1 MRLYRFL
8 FFQEVDIFIFIS
20 TRWSTSR
27 NHLKRHSFNDKVEL
41 NAAMSDSLDRSTKI
55 NLLKEA
61 VLKKLCEVLD
71 KSSNSKGWRK
81 LGEIVGNDKR
91 FKVSSDDM
99 EMCSLKVLQLE
110 GSPSHMLLMLMGER
124 GCTVAQLNDYLQTL
138 GNSEALDCLK
148 SPALQILIQPQSVAL
163 LSGHNLRL
171 SCHAVANGPVE
182 YQWFKSKEEV
192 PNSSCPDLVISPVHP
207 QNAGFYIC
215 RANCGEAFEF
225 SQWAQVDVLNFT
237 SAHKQSLHSLE
248 GRAKVVIQPQPQQL
262 HIGETLRLECGAV
275 GQPIPQYQW
284 YRNRVRVSNATKRK
298 LVISQVLQAHQG
310 SYSCEIRIGTDR
322 LWTIEVDVVID
333 DMYAIEEG
341 SSGLLLNSVPE
352 QLCASD
358 KVALLIGNLSYQN
371 HPQLKAPMVDV
382 YDLTNLL
389 RQLNFKV
396 VSLLDL
402 TESEMRNA
410 VDEFLL
416 LLHKG
421 VYGLLYYAGHGYENY
436 GNSFMVP
443 VDAPNPYHSAN
454 CLCVQSI
461 LKLMQEKETGLNVFL
476 LDMCR
481 KRNIH
486 DNSTANIVLRVTANI
501 VFGYATCQDAEAFE
515 LSSTGFTNGVFVKFL
530 KKRLLD
536 DEKITV
542 VLDRV
547 AEDMG
552 QFVATK
558 GKQALEIR
566 SSLSERRALTDPIL
580 PNESADLVHDHS
592 RQWAKAHELPESM
605 CLDFDC
611 GARIKLGFA
620 AEFSNVLVIYTHI
633 VKKPEDMSFCQA
645 HVTDFSQDLDVD
657 PKEMNRETPEETGI
671 YLLSSSLPQHCLYT
685 RISSLQKLKEEL
697 DFTVCLQGTFITME
711 DDPIHWTK
719 SIKIGKPLIARL
731 DLHRTV
737 RRNSCLQ
744 TCLMPHSPSVSP
756 CHSPGPEHHGHFHC
770 SSHQVLDHNRLSPLL
785 QYDSY
790 EHLQGA
796 CALGGGGESYY
807 ENMSLSCHEAGQ
819 ALADSSSR
827 LSGSPGRASIPI
839 EATEDINELQTVFIN
854 SLQLQHQ

>member
-1 MRLYRFL
+1 
-8 FFQEVDIFIFIS
+8 
-20 TRWSTSR
+20 
-27 NHLKRHSFNDKVEL
+27 
-41 NAAMSDSLDRSTKI
+41 MSDSLERNTKI
-55 NLLKEA
+55 SQLKA
-61 VLKKLCEVLD
+61 SLVKKLCEVLD
-71 KSSNSKGWRK
+71 KSSSKGWRK
-81 LGEIVGNDKR
+81 LGEIVGSDRR

-99 EMCSLKVLQLE
+99 EMCSLKVLELE
-110 GSPSHMLLMLMGER
+110 GSPSLMLLRLMGER
-124 GCTVAQLNDYLQTL
+124 GCTAGHLMDYLQTL
-138 GNSEALDCLK
+138 GNQDALQCLK
-148 SPALQILIQPQSVAL
+148 PPALQIVIQPQSVAL
-163 LSGHNLRL
+163 ICGHNLRL
-171 SCHAVANGPVE
+171 SCHAVGKSPLQ

-192 PNSSCPDLVISPVHP
+192 PNSSSPDLVISPVHLKD
-207 QNAGFYIC
+207 AGFYIC
-215 RANCGEAFEF
+215 RVNTGDDFEF
-225 SQWAQVDVLNFT
+225 SQWVQVDVLNVAV
-237 SAHKQSLHSLE
+237 SYGGQSYQSLD
-248 GRAKVVIQPQPQQL
+248 GRMKVVIQPQSQRL
-262 HIGETLRLECGAV
+262 HVGENLQLECGAV
-275 GQPIPQYQW
+275 GRPIPRYQW
-284 YRNRVRVSNATKRK
+284 HRNGVPIANASNRK
-298 LVISQVLQAHQG
+298 LTIPHAMQDQHG
-310 SYSCEIRIGTDR
+310 RYRCEISSRSSNNSER
-322 LWTIEVDVVID
+322 MWTNEVDVIIAPRISVQLSGAMECSED
-333 DMYAIEEG
+333 DIYAIG
-341 SSGLLLNSVPE
+341 RDSSDFFLNSIPE
-352 QLCASD
+352 QLYATD

-443 VDAPNPYHSAN
+443 VDAPNPYRSAN

-486 DNSTANIVLRVTANI
+486 DDSTPNIVLRVTANI

-515 LSSTGFTNGVFVKFL
+515 LSSSGFTNGVFVKFL

-552 QFVATK
+552 QFDATK

-580 PNESADLVHDHS
+580 PGDSADLLHAHS

-605 CLDFDC
+605 CLNFDC
-611 GARIKLGFA
+611 GAQIKLGFA

-633 VKKPEDMSFCQA
+633 VKKPEDMSSCQA
-645 HVTDFSQDLDVD
+645 HVTDFTQDLDVD

-671 YLLSSSLPQHCLYT
+671 YLLSSCLPQHCLYT
-685 RISSLQKLKEEL
+685 RLSSLQKLREEL
-697 DFTVCLQGTFITME
+697 VFTVCLQGTFASM
-711 DDPIHWTK
+711 DDDHPVHWTK
-719 SIKIGKPLIARL
+719 SVNIGKPLIARL
-731 DLHRTV
+731 DLHRAM

-744 TCLMPHSPSVSP
+744 TCMMPHSPSHSP
-756 CHSPGPEHHGHFHC
+756 CHSPGPEHRLHPHHG
-770 SSHQVLDHNRLSPLL
+770 SLQAQDSNRLSPQQRYL
-785 QYDSY
+785 DIC
-790 EHLQGA
+790 EHLQGTV
-796 CALGGGGESYY
+796 GGCRDSYCDH
-807 ENMSLSCHEAGQ
+807 LSQ
-819 ALADSSSR
+819 RRYDPPYDSPEGLSS
-827 LSGSPGRASIPI
+827 SPGRLSIPI
-839 EATEDINELQTVFIN
+839 EATDDIDELQTVFIN
-854 SLQLQHQ
+854 SLQPQL

>member
-1 MRLYRFL
+1 MSL
-8 FFQEVDIFIFIS
+8 
-20 TRWSTSR
+20 
-27 NHLKRHSFNDKVEL
+27 
-41 NAAMSDSLDRSTKI
+41 AAMSDTLDRSTKI
-55 NLLKEA
+55 NLLKEP
-61 VLKKLCEVLD
+61 VVKKLCEVLD
-71 KSSNSKGWRK
+71 KSSSRGWRK
-81 LGEIVGNDKR
+81 LGEIVNNER
-91 FKVSSDDM
+91 RSDDM
-99 EMCSLKVLQLE
+99 EMCSLKVLELE
-110 GSPSHMLLMLMGER
+110 GSPSRMLLRLMGER
-124 GCTVAQLNDYLQTL
+124 GCTMGHLMDYLQTL
-138 GNSEALDCLK
+138 GNSEAVHCLK
-148 SPALQILIQPQSVAL
+148 PSGTEEPQWL
-163 LSGHNLRL
+163 LYLATICAF
-171 SCHAVANGPVE
+171 SCHAVGKSPVQ

-192 PNSSCPDLVISPVHP
+192 PNSFSPDLVISPVHLRDT
-207 QNAGFYIC
+207 GFYIC
-215 RANCGEAFEF
+215 RVNCGDTFEF
-225 SQWAQVDVLNFT
+225 SQWAQVDVLNVPM
-237 SAHKQSLHSLE
+237 SYGQSYHSLE
-248 GRAKVVIQPQPQQL
+248 GRLKLVIQPQSQRL
-262 HIGETLRLECGAV
+262 NVGETLQLECGAV
-275 GQPIPQYQW
+275 GRPIPRYQW
-284 YRNRVRVSNATKRK
+284 HRNGVPILNATKRRLMVRRGFLNCHFYK
-298 LVISQVLQAHQG
+298 NSFLTVKRHELANRRSDC
-310 SYSCEIRIGTDR
+310 YSVNKAR
-322 LWTIEVDVVID
+322 LKYLMFFHLSFFTLP
-333 DMYAIEEG
+333 AT
-341 SSGLLLNSVPE
+341 
-352 QLCASD
+352 D

-443 VDAPNPYHSAN
+443 VDAPNPYRSAN

-486 DNSTANIVLRVTANI
+486 DDSTPNIVLRVTANI

-515 LSSTGFTNGVFVKFL
+515 LSSSGFTNGVFVKFL

-552 QFVATK
+552 QFDATK

-566 SSLSERRALTDPIL
+566 SSLSEKRALTDPIL
-580 PNESADLVHDHS
+580 PSECADLDHAHS

-605 CLDFDC
+605 SLNFDC
-611 GARIKLGFA
+611 GAQIKLGFA

-633 VKKPEDMSFCQA
+633 IKKPEDMSFCQA

-685 RISSLQKLKEEL
+685 RLSSLQKLREEL
-697 DFTVCLQGTFITME
+697 VFTVCLQGTFPAMD
-711 DDPIHWTK
+711 DDPVHWTK
-719 SIKIGKPLIARL
+719 SINIGKPLIARL
-731 DLHRTV
+731 DLHRAM

-744 TCLMPHSPSVSP
+744 TCLMPHSPSHSP
-756 CHSPGPEHHGHFHC
+756 CHSPGPEHRLQLHHAL
-770 SSHQVLDHNRLSPLL
+770 HQAQDYSRLSPQHHYL
-785 QYDSY
+785 DVY
-790 EHLQGA
+790 ERLQGA
-796 CALGGGGESYY
+796 VGGCGDSCY
-807 ENMSLSCHEAGQ
+807 ENLSQCRNEPMYDSAGG
-819 ALADSSSR
+819 LSS
-827 LSGSPGRASIPI
+827 SPGRLSIPI
-839 EATEDINELQTVFIN
+839 EASDDINELHTVFIN
-854 SLQLQHQ
+854 SLQLQQQ

>member
-1 MRLYRFL
+1 MG
-8 FFQEVDIFIFIS
+8 
-20 TRWSTSR
+20 
-27 NHLKRHSFNDKVEL
+27 
-41 NAAMSDSLDRSTKI
+41 DSLDRSTKI
-55 NLLKEA
+55 NLLKET
-61 VLKKLCEVLD
+61 VVKKLCEVLD
-71 KSSNSKGWRK
+71 KSSNKGWRK
-81 LGEIVGNDKR
+81 LGEIVGSDRR

-99 EMCSLKVLQLE
+99 EMCSLRVLEVE
-110 GSPSHMLLMLMGER
+110 GSPSFMLLRLMGER
-124 GCTVAQLNDYLQTL
+124 GCSTGHLIDYLQTL
-138 GNSEALDCLK
+138 GNSEALQCLK
-148 SPALQILIQPQSVAL
+148 PPALQILIQPQSVAL
-163 LSGHNLRL
+163 ICGHNLRL
-171 SCHAVANGPVE
+171 SCHAVGKSPVQ
-182 YQWFKSKEEV
+182 YQWFKSREEV
-192 PNSSCPDLVISPVHP
+192 PNSSSPDLVISPVHMKDT
-207 QNAGFYIC
+207 GFYIC
-215 RANCGEAFEF
+215 RVNSGDACEF
-225 SQWAQVDVLNFT
+225 SQWAQVDVLNVGM
-237 SAHKQSLHSLE
+237 SHGQSYHSLD
-248 GRAKVVIQPQPQQL
+248 GRLKLVIQPQSQRL
-262 HIGETLRLECGAV
+262 HVGEILQLECGAM
-275 GQPIPQYQW
+275 GRPIPRYQW
-284 YRNRVRVSNATKRK
+284 HRNGVPIPNFTKRK
-298 LVISQVLQAHQG
+298 LTIPHVMQDRHG
-310 SYSCEIRIGTDR
+310 RYRCEISSSTERM
-322 LWTIEVDVVID
+322 WTNEVDVLID
-333 DMYAIEEG
+333 DIYAIGGVLG
-341 SSGLLLNSVPE
+341 SNEFALNSIPE
-352 QLCASD
+352 QLYATD

-443 VDAPNPYHSAN
+443 VDAPNPYRSAN

-486 DNSTANIVLRVTANI
+486 DDSAPNIVLRVTANI

-552 QFVATK
+552 QFDATK

-580 PNESADLVHDHS
+580 PGDSADLAHAHS

-605 CLDFDC
+605 CLNFDC
-611 GARIKLGFA
+611 GAQIKLGFA
-620 AEFSNVLVIYTHI
+620 AEFSNVLLIYTHI
-633 VKKPEDMSFCQA
+633 IKKPEDMSFCQA

-671 YLLSSSLPQHCLYT
+671 YLLTSSLPQHCLFT
-685 RISSLQKLKEEL
+685 RLSSLQKLKEEL
-697 DFTVCLQGTFITME
+697 VFTVCLQGAFAAM
-711 DDPIHWTK
+711 DDGHPIHWTK
-719 SIKIGKPLIARL
+719 SINIGKPLISRL
-731 DLHRTV
+731 DLHRV
-737 RRNSCLQ
+737 MRRNSCMQ
-744 TCLMPHSPSVSP
+744 TCPMPHSPSQSP
-756 CHSPGPEHHGHFHC
+756 CHSPGPEHHLHLYHG
-770 SSHQVLDHNRLSPLL
+770 SHQAQDFSRLSPQHLCL
-785 QYDSY
+785 DIC
-790 EHLQGA
+790 EHPQGA
-796 CALGGGGESYY
+796 VGGCVVSHYD
-807 ENMSLSCHEAGQ
+807 LSQYGCEPAYVSCG
-819 ALADSSSR
+819 
-827 LSGSPGRASIPI
+827 LSGSPGRLSIPI
-839 EATEDINELQTVFIN
+839 EASDDINELQTVFIN
-854 SLQLQHQ
+854 SLHLQPQ

>member
-1 MRLYRFL
+1 
-8 FFQEVDIFIFIS
+8 
-20 TRWSTSR
+20 
-27 NHLKRHSFNDKVEL
+27 
-41 NAAMSDSLDRSTKI
+41 MSQRSTKI
-55 NLLKEA
+55 SLLREP
-61 VLKKLCEVLD
+61 VWKKLCDVLD
-71 KSSNSKGWRK
+71 KSDNNKGWRK

-91 FKVSSDDM
+91 LKVSSDEM
-99 EMCSLKVLQLE
+99 EMCSLKVLQVE
-110 GSPSHMLLMLMGER
+110 GSPSHMLLRLLGER
-124 GCTVAQLNDYLQTL
+124 GCTVAHLSEYLQTL
-138 GNSEALDCLK
+138 GNTQALDCLK
-148 SPALQILIQPQSVAL
+148 PPALQILIQPQSVAL
-163 LSGHNLRL
+163 VSGHNLRL
-171 SCHAVANGPVE
+171 SCQAVANGPVE
-182 YQWFKSKEEV
+182 YQWFKSRDEV
-192 PNSSCPDLVISPVHP
+192 PNSSSPDLIISPVQP
-207 QNAGFYIC
+207 EDAGFYIC
-215 RANCGEAFEF
+215 RVNCGEAFEF
-225 SQWAQVDVLNFT
+225 SQWAQVDVLNFAL
-237 SAHKQSLHSLE
+237 SSLE
-248 GRAKVVIQPQPQQL
+248 GRTKVVIQPQPQHL
-262 HIGETLRLECGAV
+262 HIGESLHLECGAV
-275 GQPIPQYQW
+275 GRPIPHYQW
-284 YRNRVRVSNATKRK
+284 YRNRVPIPNAKKRNLVVSITVEN
-298 LVISQVLQAHQG
+298 QG
-310 SYSCEIRIGTDR
+310 KYRCEIISDKDT
-322 LWTIEVDVVID
+322 LWTTEVDVHNLIFNYFSIV
-333 DMYAIEEG
+333 AT
-341 SSGLLLNSVPE
+341 
-352 QLCASD
+352 D

-481 KRNIH
+481 KRNFH
-486 DNSTANIVLRVTANI
+486 DDSTTNIVLRVTANI

-515 LSSTGFTNGVFVKFL
+515 LSSAGLINGVFVKFL

-552 QFVATK
+552 QFDATK

-580 PNESADLVHDHS
+580 PEERVDLHHHS
-592 RQWAKAHELPESM
+592 QQWAKAHELPESM

-645 HVTDFSQDLDVD
+645 HDLDVG

-671 YLLSSSLPQHCLYT
+671 YLLSSSLPEHCLYT

-697 DFTVCLQGTFITME
+697 VFTVCLQGTFNTME
-711 DDPIHWTK
+711 DDPVYWTK
-719 SIKIGKPLIARL
+719 SVNIGKPLIARL
-731 DLHRTV
+731 DLHGAM

-744 TCLMPHSPSVSP
+744 TCPMPHSPSVSP
-756 CHSPGPEHHGHFHC
+756 CHSPGPDHHPHLHC
-770 SSHQVLDHNRLSPLL
+770 SPGNDLRLS
-785 QYDSY
+785 S
-790 EHLQGA
+790 
-796 CALGGGGESYY
+796 
-807 ENMSLSCHEAGQ
+807 
-819 ALADSSSR
+819 
-827 LSGSPGRASIPI
+827 SPGRASIPI
-839 EATEDINELQTVFIN
+839 EATDDINELQTVFIN
-854 SLQLQHQ
+854 SLQLHQQ

>member
-1 MRLYRFL
+1 
-8 FFQEVDIFIFIS
+8 
-20 TRWSTSR
+20 
-27 NHLKRHSFNDKVEL
+27 
-41 NAAMSDSLDRSTKI
+41 MSDSLERSTKI
-55 NLLKEA
+55 NLLKESI
-61 VLKKLCEVLD
+61 VKKLCEVLD
-71 KSSNSKGWRK
+71 KSSNKGWRK
-81 LGEIVGNDKR
+81 LGEIVGSDRR

-99 EMCSLKVLQLE
+99 EMCSLRVLEVE
-110 GSPSHMLLMLMGER
+110 GSPSLMLLRLMGER
-124 GCTVAQLNDYLQTL
+124 GCTTGHLIDYLQTL
-138 GNSEALDCLK
+138 GNWDALQCLK
-148 SPALQILIQPQSVAL
+148 PPALQILIQPQSVAL
-163 LSGHNLRL
+163 ICGHNLRL
-171 SCHAVANGPVE
+171 SCHAVGKSPVQ
-182 YQWFKSKEEV
+182 YQWFKSREEV
-192 PNSSCPDLVISPVHP
+192 PNSLSPELLISPV
-207 QNAGFYIC
+207 QLKDAGFYIC
-215 RANCGEAFEF
+215 RVNCGDACEF
-225 SQWAQVDVLNFT
+225 SQWAQVDVLNVT
-237 SAHKQSLHSLE
+237 MSYAPGQSYQSIDGRLKLAIHPQSQRLH
-248 GRAKVVIQPQPQQL
+248 V
-262 HIGETLRLECGAV
+262 GETLHLKCGAV
-275 GQPIPQYQW
+275 GRPIPRYQW
-284 YRNRVRVSNATKRK
+284 HRNGVPIPNATKRK
-298 LVISQVLQAHQG
+298 LTIPQVILDHHG
-310 SYSCEIRIGTDR
+310 RYRCEISSSTERM
-322 LWTIEVDVVID
+322 WTNEVNVVID
-333 DMYAIEEG
+333 DIYAIGGG
-341 SSGLLLNSVPE
+341 SCELFLNSLPE
-352 QLCASD
+352 QLYATD

-486 DNSTANIVLRVTANI
+486 DESTPNIILRVTANI

-552 QFVATK
+552 QFDATK

-580 PNESADLVHDHS
+580 PGDSADLVHAHS

-605 CLDFDC
+605 CLNFDC
-611 GARIKLGFA
+611 GAQIKLGFA

-633 VKKPEDMSFCQA
+633 IKKPEDMSFCQA
-645 HVTDFSQDLDVD
+645 HVTDFSLDLDVD

-685 RISSLQKLKEEL
+685 RLSSLQKLREEL
-697 DFTVCLQGTFITME
+697 VFTVCLQGTFAAM
-711 DDPIHWTK
+711 DDDHPIFWNK
-719 SIKIGKPLIARL
+719 SVNIGKPLIARL
-731 DLHRTV
+731 DLHRAV

-744 TCLMPHSPSVSP
+744 TCMMPHSPSQSP
-756 CHSPGPEHHGHFHC
+756 CHSPGPEHQHYLHHG
-770 SSHQVLDHNRLSPLL
+770 SHQAQDYNRLSPQHRFLNIG
-785 QYDSY
+785 
-790 EHLQGA
+790 EHAQGA
-796 CALGGGGESYY
+796 VGGC
-807 ENMSLSCHEAGQ
+807 SLSCYEQLSQCDFDRTYESDG
-819 ALADSSSR
+819 LLSSQGK
-827 LSGSPGRASIPI
+827 LSIPI

-854 SLQLQHQ
+854 SLHLQPQ

>member
-1 MRLYRFL
+1 
-8 FFQEVDIFIFIS
+8 
-20 TRWSTSR
+20 
-27 NHLKRHSFNDKVEL
+27 
-41 NAAMSDSLDRSTKI
+41 MSDSLDRFSKI
-55 NLLKEA
+55 SQLKEP

-71 KSSNSKGWRK
+71 RSSSKGWRK
-81 LGEIVGNDKR
+81 LGQIAGSERR
-91 FKVSSDDM
+91 FKVSSEDI
-99 EMCSLKVLQLE
+99 EMCSLKVLELE
-110 GSPSHMLLMLMGER
+110 GSPSRMLLRLMGER
-124 GCTVAQLNDYLQTL
+124 GCTTGHLMDYLQTL
-138 GNSEALDCLK
+138 GNSEAVQCLK
-148 SPALQILIQPQSVAL
+148 PSALQILIQPQSVAL
-163 LSGHNLRL
+163 IAGHNLRL
-171 SCHAVANGPVE
+171 SCHAVGKSPVQ

-192 PNSSCPDLVISPVHP
+192 PNSFSPDLLISPVHP
-207 QNAGFYIC
+207 KDTGFYIC
-215 RANCGEAFEF
+215 RVNSGDAFEF
-225 SQWAQVDVLNFT
+225 SQWAQVDVLNL
-237 SAHKQSLHSLE
+237 SMSHVGQSYHSVE
-248 GRAKVVIQPQPQQL
+248 GRLKLVIQPQSQRL
-262 HIGETLRLECGAV
+262 HVGETLQLECGAM
-275 GQPIPQYQW
+275 GRPIPRYQW
-284 YRNRVRVSNATKRK
+284 HRNGVPIPNATKRK
-298 LVISQVLQAHQG
+298 LTILHLMQDHHG
-310 SYSCEIRIGTDR
+310 RYRCEISSSTERM
-322 LWTIEVDVVID
+322 WTNEVDVVQFNR
-333 DMYAIEEG
+333 MG
-341 SSGLLLNSVPE
+341 SPPPPPPPT
-352 QLCASD
+352 ATD
-358 KVALLIGNLSYQN
+358 KVALLIGNLSYKN

-443 VDAPNPYHSAN
+443 VDAPNPYRSAN

-486 DNSTANIVLRVTANI
+486 DETTPNIVLRVTANI

-515 LSSTGFTNGVFVKFL
+515 LSSSGFTNGVFVKFL

-552 QFVATK
+552 QFDATK

-580 PNESADLVHDHS
+580 PGDSADLAHAHS
-592 RQWAKAHELPESM
+592 RQWAKAHDLPESM
-605 CLDFDC
+605 SLNFDC
-611 GARIKLGFA
+611 GAQIKLGFA

-633 VKKPEDMSFCQA
+633 IKKPEDMSFCQA
-645 HVTDFSQDLDVD
+645 HDLDVD

-685 RISSLQKLKEEL
+685 RLSSLQKLREEL
-697 DFTVCLQGTFITME
+697 VFTVCLQGTFSAM
-711 DDPIHWTK
+711 DNDPVHWTK
-719 SIKIGKPLIARL
+719 SINIGKPLIARL
-731 DLHRTV
+731 DLHRAM

-744 TCLMPHSPSVSP
+744 TCMMPHSPSHSP
-756 CHSPGPEHHGHFHC
+756 CHSPGPEHHLQLHHVL
-770 SSHQVLDHNRLSPLL
+770 HQAQDYNPHER
-785 QYDSY
+785 
-790 EHLQGA
+790 LQGA
-796 CALGGGGESYY
+796 VGSCGDSHCENLSQCNY
-807 ENMSLSCHEAGQ
+807 E
-819 ALADSSSR
+819 
-827 LSGSPGRASIPI
+827 PIPSIPI
-839 EATEDINELQTVFIN
+839 EASDDINELQTVFIN
-854 SLQLQHQ
+854 SLQLQQQ

>member
-1 MRLYRFL
+1 
-8 FFQEVDIFIFIS
+8 
-20 TRWSTSR
+20 
-27 NHLKRHSFNDKVEL
+27 
-41 NAAMSDSLDRSTKI
+41 MSDSLERSTKI
-55 NLLKEA
+55 NLLKESI
-61 VLKKLCEVLD
+61 VKKLCEVLD
-71 KSSNSKGWRK
+71 KSSNKGWRK
-81 LGEIVGNDKR
+81 LGEIVSSDRR

-99 EMCSLKVLQLE
+99 EMCSLRVLEVE
-110 GSPSHMLLMLMGER
+110 GSPSLTLLRLMGER
-124 GCTVAQLNDYLQTL
+124 GCTMGHLMDYLQTL
-138 GNSEALDCLK
+138 GNSDALQCLK
-148 SPALQILIQPQSVAL
+148 PPALQILIQPQSVAL
-163 LSGHNLRL
+163 ICGHNLRL
-171 SCHAVANGPVE
+171 SCHAVGKSPVQ
-182 YQWFKSKEEV
+182 YQWFKSREEV
-192 PNSSCPDLVISPVHP
+192 PNSFSPELLISPV
-207 QNAGFYIC
+207 QLKDAGFYIC
-215 RANCGEAFEF
+215 RVNCGDACEF
-225 SQWAQVDVLNFT
+225 SQWAQVDVLNVT
-237 SAHKQSLHSLE
+237 MSYAPGQSYQSIDRRLKLAIHPQSQRLH
-248 GRAKVVIQPQPQQL
+248 V
-262 HIGETLRLECGAV
+262 GETLQLECGAV
-275 GQPIPQYQW
+275 GRPIPRYQW
-284 YRNRVRVSNATKRK
+284 HRNGVPIPKATKRK
-298 LVISQVLQAHQG
+298 LMIPQVMQDHHG
-310 SYSCEIRIGTDR
+310 RYRCEISSSSERM
-322 LWTIEVDVVID
+322 WTNEVDVVIAPRISVQISGAMECSED
-333 DMYAIEEG
+333 DIYAIGGDSCE
-341 SSGLLLNSVPE
+341 LFLNSLPE
-352 QLCASD
+352 QLYATD

-486 DNSTANIVLRVTANI
+486 DESTPNIVLRVTANI

-552 QFVATK
+552 QFDATK

-580 PNESADLVHDHS
+580 PGDSADLVHAHS

-605 CLDFDC
+605 SLNFDC
-611 GARIKLGFA
+611 GAQIKLGFA

-645 HVTDFSQDLDVD
+645 HVTDFSLDLDVD

-685 RISSLQKLKEEL
+685 RLSSLQKLREEL
-697 DFTVCLQGTFITME
+697 VFTVCLQGTFAAM
-711 DDPIHWTK
+711 DDDHPIFWTK
-719 SIKIGKPLIARL
+719 SVNIGKPLIARL
-731 DLHRTV
+731 DLHRAV

-744 TCLMPHSPSVSP
+744 TCMMPHSPSQSP
-756 CHSPGPEHHGHFHC
+756 CHSPGPEHQHYLHHG
-770 SSHQVLDHNRLSPLL
+770 SHQDYNRLSP
-785 QYDSY
+785 Q
-790 EHLQGA
+790 HAQGA
-796 CALGGGGESYY
+796 AGGCGFSCYDQFSQCDFDRTYESDG
-807 ENMSLSCHEAGQ
+807 L
-819 ALADSSSR
+819 LSSSGK
-827 LSGSPGRASIPI
+827 LSIPI
-839 EATEDINELQTVFIN
+839 EATEDINELQAVFIS
-854 SLQLQHQ
+854 SLHLQPQ

>member
-1 MRLYRFL
+1 MP
-8 FFQEVDIFIFIS
+8 
-20 TRWSTSR
+20 
-27 NHLKRHSFNDKVEL
+27 
-41 NAAMSDSLDRSTKI
+41 DSADRSLNI
-55 NLLKEA
+55 NLLKEP
-61 VLKKLCEVLD
+61 VLRKLCEVLD
-71 KSSNSKGWRK
+71 KNSDRGWRR
-81 LGEIVGNDKR
+81 LGEIIGSDR
-91 FKVSSDDM
+91 RYRVSSDEM
-99 EMCSLKVLQLE
+99 EMCSLKVLELE
-110 GSPSHMLLMLMGER
+110 GSPSRMLLRLMGER
-124 GCTVAQLNDYLQTL
+124 GCTAGHLVDYLQTL
-138 GNSEALDCLK
+138 GNSEALQCLK
-148 SPALQILIQPQSVAL
+148 PPGIQILIQPLSVAL
-163 LSGHNLRL
+163 ISGHNLRL
-171 SCHAVANGPVE
+171 SCYAVGKSPVQ

-192 PNSSCPDLVISPVHP
+192 PNSFSPDLVISPV
-207 QNAGFYIC
+207 QLKDAGYYIC
-215 RANCGEAFEF
+215 RVNSGEDFEF
-225 SQWAQVDVLNFT
+225 SQWAQVDVLEVGM
-237 SAHKQSLHSLE
+237 SYGHSYHSLE
-248 GRAKVVIQPQPQQL
+248 GRLKLVVQPQAQRL
-262 HIGETLRLECGAV
+262 LAGETLHLQCGAV
-275 GQPIPQYQW
+275 GRPIPRYQW
-284 YRNRVRVSNATKRK
+284 HRNGVPIANASKRK
-298 LVISQVLQAHQG
+298 LTIPCVMQDHYG
-310 SYSCEIRIGTDR
+310 KYRCEITSNSERM
-322 LWTIEVDVVID
+322 WTNEVDVVID
-333 DMYAIEEG
+333 DVYAFG
-341 SSGLLLNSVPE
+341 ASSNEFLLNSIPD
-352 QLCASD
+352 QLYATD
-358 KVALLIGNLSYQN
+358 KVALLIGNLSYKN
-371 HPQLKAPMVDV
+371 HPKLKAPMVDV

-443 VDAPNPYHSAN
+443 VDAPNPYRSAN

-486 DNSTANIVLRVTANI
+486 DDSTPNIVLRVTANI

-515 LSSTGFTNGVFVKFL
+515 LSSSGFTNGVFVKFL

-552 QFVATK
+552 QFDATK

-566 SSLSERRALTDPIL
+566 SSLSERRALTDPIQ
-580 PNESADLVHDHS
+580 PGDSADLAQAHS

-611 GARIKLGFA
+611 GARIKLGYA

-633 VKKPEDMSFCQA
+633 IKKPEDMSFCQA

-685 RISSLQKLKEEL
+685 RLSSLQKLKEEL
-697 DFTVCLQGTFITME
+697 VFTVCLQGAFTAM
-711 DDPIHWTK
+711 DDDTVHWTR
-719 SIKIGKPLIARL
+719 SINIGKPLIARL
-731 DLHRTV
+731 DLHRAM

-744 TCLMPHSPSVSP
+744 TCMMPHSPSHSP
-756 CHSPGPEHHGHFHC
+756 CHSPGPEHHLHLHLHHGQ
-770 SSHQVLDHNRLSPLL
+770 HQGQDHSRLSPQQPYLYEPL
-785 QYDSY
+785 QGAAGGCADSYY
-790 EHLQGA
+790 EHLNQ
-796 CALGGGGESYY
+796 LHFESPF
-807 ENMSLSCHEAGQ
+807 ESTAGPT
-819 ALADSSSR
+819 
-827 LSGSPGRASIPI
+827 GSPGQHSIPI
-839 EATEDINELQTVFIN
+839 ETTDDLSELQTVFIN
-854 SLQLQHQ
+854 SLQFQHQ

>member
-1 MRLYRFL
+1 
-8 FFQEVDIFIFIS
+8 
-20 TRWSTSR
+20 
-27 NHLKRHSFNDKVEL
+27 
-41 NAAMSDSLDRSTKI
+41 MSDSLERSTKI
-55 NLLKEA
+55 NSLKEP
-61 VLKKLCEVLD
+61 VVKRLCEVLD
-71 KSSNSKGWRK
+71 KSSTKGWRK
-81 LGEIVGNDKR
+81 LGEIVGNDRR

-99 EMCSLKVLQLE
+99 EMCSLKVLELE
-110 GSPSHMLLMLMGER
+110 GSPSLMLLRLMGER
-124 GCTVAQLNDYLQTL
+124 GCTTGHLMDYLQTL
-138 GNSEALDCLK
+138 GNSEALQCLK
-148 SPALQILIQPQSVAL
+148 PPALQILIQPQSV
-163 LSGHNLRL
+163 SIICGHNLRL
-171 SCHAVANGPVE
+171 SCHAVGKSPVQ

-192 PNSSCPDLVISPVHP
+192 PNSFSPDLVISPV
-207 QNAGFYIC
+207 QMKDAGFYIC
-215 RANCGEAFEF
+215 RVNCGDAFEF
-225 SQWAQVDVLNFT
+225 SHWAQVDVLNVT
-237 SAHKQSLHSLE
+237 LCYGQSYHSLD
-248 GRAKVVIQPQPQQL
+248 GRLKVVIQPQSQRL
-262 HIGETLRLECGAV
+262 HVGEDLQLECGAV
-275 GQPIPQYQW
+275 GRPIPRYQW
-284 YRNRVRVSNATKRK
+284 HRNGVPIPNSTKRK
-298 LVISQVLQAHQG
+298 LLIPHVMQEQQG
-310 SYSCEIRIGTDR
+310 RYRCEISSSSERM
-322 LWTIEVDVVID
+322 WTNEVDVVIAPRISVQISGAMECSED
-333 DMYAIEEG
+333 DIYAIGEG
-341 SSGLLLNSVPE
+341 SNEFFLNSIPE
-352 QLCASD
+352 QLYATD

-443 VDAPNPYHSAN
+443 VDAPNPYRSAN

-461 LKLMQEKETGLNVFL
+461 LKLMQEKETDLNVFL

-486 DNSTANIVLRVTANI
+486 DDSTPNVVLRVTANI

-552 QFVATK
+552 QFDATK

-580 PNESADLVHDHS
+580 PGDSADLAHAHS
-592 RQWAKAHELPESM
+592 RQWAKAHKLPESM
-605 CLDFDC
+605 CLNFDC
-611 GARIKLGFA
+611 GAQIKLGFA

-633 VKKPEDMSFCQA
+633 VKKPTDMSFCQA

-657 PKEMNRETPEETGI
+657 PKLMNRETPEETGI

-685 RISSLQKLKEEL
+685 RLSSLQKLREEL
-697 DFTVCLQGTFITME
+697 VFTVCLQGTFTAM
-711 DDPIHWTK
+711 DDDHPIHWTK
-719 SIKIGKPLIARL
+719 SVNIGKPLIARL
-731 DLHRTV
+731 DLHRAM

-744 TCLMPHSPSVSP
+744 TCLMPHSPSHSP
-756 CHSPGPEHHGHFHC
+756 CHSPGPEHRHHLYHG
-770 SSHQVLDHNRLSPLL
+770 SHQAQDYNRLSPQHRYL
-785 QYDSY
+785 DIG

-796 CALGGGGESYY
+796 VGGCGDIYY
-807 ENMSLSCHEAGQ
+807 ENLSQCRYDPPYTSGG
-819 ALADSSSR
+819 LSS
-827 LSGSPGRASIPI
+827 SPGRLSIPI
-839 EATEDINELQTVFIN
+839 ETTDDINELQTVFIN
-854 SLQLQHQ
+854 SLQLQPQ

>member
-1 MRLYRFL
+1 MLTITYMF
-8 FFQEVDIFIFIS
+8 S
-20 TRWSTSR
+20 
-27 NHLKRHSFNDKVEL
+27 
-41 NAAMSDSLDRSTKI
+41 
-55 NLLKEA
+55 
-61 VLKKLCEVLD
+61 
-71 KSSNSKGWRK
+71 
-81 LGEIVGNDKR
+81 
-91 FKVSSDDM
+91 SSDDM
-99 EMCSLKVLQLE
+99 EMCSLKVLELE
-110 GSPSHMLLMLMGER
+110 GSPSLMLLRLMGER
-124 GCTVAQLNDYLQTL
+124 GCTTGHLMDYLQTL
-138 GNSEALDCLK
+138 GNSEALQ
-148 SPALQILIQPQSVAL
+148 SLQILIQPQSV
-163 LSGHNLRL
+163 SIICGHNLRL
-171 SCHAVANGPVE
+171 SCHAVGKSPVQ

-192 PNSSCPDLVISPVHP
+192 PNSFSPDLVISPV
-207 QNAGFYIC
+207 QMKDAGFYIC
-215 RANCGEAFEF
+215 RVNCGDAFEF
-225 SQWAQVDVLNFT
+225 SHWAQVDVLNVT
-237 SAHKQSLHSLE
+237 LCYGQSYHFLD
-248 GRAKVVIQPQPQQL
+248 GRQKVVIQPQSQRL
-262 HIGETLRLECGAV
+262 HVGEDLQLECGAV
-275 GQPIPQYQW
+275 GRPIPRYQW
-284 YRNRVRVSNATKRK
+284 HRNGVPIPNSTKRK
-298 LVISQVLQAHQG
+298 LMVRGYGKKCFSFIACLCVYFLFPLHFPVLKPCMSLIFG
-310 SYSCEIRIGTDR
+310 WYSFYYIHHFLPFMCLIPAT
-322 LWTIEVDVVID
+322 
-333 DMYAIEEG
+333 
-341 SSGLLLNSVPE
+341 
-352 QLCASD
+352 D

-443 VDAPNPYHSAN
+443 VDAPNPYRSAN

-461 LKLMQEKETGLNVFL
+461 LKLMQEKETDLNVFL

-486 DNSTANIVLRVTANI
+486 DDSTSNVVLRVTANI

-552 QFVATK
+552 QFDATK

-580 PNESADLVHDHS
+580 PGDSADLAHAHS

-605 CLDFDC
+605 CLNFDC
-611 GARIKLGFA
+611 GAQIKLGFA

-633 VKKPEDMSFCQA
+633 VKKPTDMSFCQA

-657 PKEMNRETPEETGI
+657 PKLMNRETPEETGI

-685 RISSLQKLKEEL
+685 RLSSLQKLRVRIINIYSISLSVL
-697 DFTVCLQGTFITME
+697 DFG
-711 DDPIHWTK
+711 
-719 SIKIGKPLIARL
+719 A
-731 DLHRTV
+731 
-737 RRNSCLQ
+737 
-744 TCLMPHSPSVSP
+744 
-756 CHSPGPEHHGHFHC
+756 GHNWRKYR
-770 SSHQVLDHNRLSPLL
+770 VLDPANIMVNLRSETGELI
-785 QYDSY
+785 
-790 EHLQGA
+790 GA
-796 CALGGGGESYY
+796 
-807 ENMSLSCHEAGQ
+807 
-819 ALADSSSR
+819 
-827 LSGSPGRASIPI
+827 
-839 EATEDINELQTVFIN
+839 
-854 SLQLQHQ
+854 

>member
-1 MRLYRFL
+1 
-8 FFQEVDIFIFIS
+8 
-20 TRWSTSR
+20 
-27 NHLKRHSFNDKVEL
+27 
-41 NAAMSDSLDRSTKI
+41 SD
-55 NLLKEA
+55 E
-61 VLKKLCEVLD
+61 
-71 KSSNSKGWRK
+71 
-81 LGEIVGNDKR
+81 
-91 FKVSSDDM
+91 M
-99 EMCSLKVLQLE
+99 EMCSLKVLQVE
-110 GSPSHMLLMLMGER
+110 GSPSHMLLRLLGER
-124 GCTVAQLNDYLQTL
+124 GCTVAHLNEYLQTL
-138 GNSEALDCLK
+138 GNTQALDCLK
-148 SPALQILIQPQSVAL
+148 PPAVQILIQPQSVAL
-163 LSGHNLRL
+163 VSGHNLRL
-171 SCHAVANGPVE
+171 SCQAVANGPVE
-182 YQWFKSKEEV
+182 YQWFKSKDEV
-192 PNSSCPDLVISPVHP
+192 PSGSSPDLIISPV
-207 QNAGFYIC
+207 QIEDAGFYIC
-215 RANCGEAFEF
+215 RANSGEAFEF
-225 SQWAQVDVLNFT
+225 SQWAQVDVLNFA
-237 SAHKQSLHSLE
+237 SVYRHSLSSVE
-248 GRAKVVIQPQPQQL
+248 GRTKVVIQPQPQQL
-262 HIGETLRLECGAV
+262 HIGETLQLECGAV
-275 GQPIPQYQW
+275 GRPIPHYQW
-284 YRNRVRVSNATKRK
+284 YRNRMPIPNANKRK
-298 LVISQVLQAHQG
+298 LVISHATPEHHG
-310 SYSCEIRIGTDR
+310 KYICEITSGKES
-322 LWTIEVDVVID
+322 LWTSEADVVICKLF
-333 DMYAIEEG
+333 ISFTHNQC
-341 SSGLLLNSVPE
+341 SSGLFLNTVPE
-352 QLCASD
+352 QLYATD

-481 KRNIH
+481 KRNFH
-486 DNSTANIVLRVTANI
+486 DDSTPNIVLRVTANI

-515 LSSTGFTNGVFVKFL
+515 LSSAGLINGVFVKFL

-552 QFVATK
+552 QFDATK

-580 PNESADLVHDHS
+580 PEERADLHHHS
-592 RQWAKAHELPESM
+592 QHWAKAHELPESM

-611 GARIKLGFA
+611 GAQIKLGFA

-645 HVTDFSQDLDVD
+645 HVTDFSIDLDVD

-685 RISSLQKLKEEL
+685 RISSLQKLK
-697 DFTVCLQGTFITME
+697 
-711 DDPIHWTK
+711 
-719 SIKIGKPLIARL
+719 
-731 DLHRTV
+731 
-737 RRNSCLQ
+737 
-744 TCLMPHSPSVSP
+744 
-756 CHSPGPEHHGHFHC
+756 
-770 SSHQVLDHNRLSPLL
+770 
-785 QYDSY
+785 
-790 EHLQGA
+790 
-796 CALGGGGESYY
+796 
-807 ENMSLSCHEAGQ
+807 
-819 ALADSSSR
+819 
-827 LSGSPGRASIPI
+827 
-839 EATEDINELQTVFIN
+839 
-854 SLQLQHQ
+854 

>member
-1 MRLYRFL
+1 MSESLERSAR
-8 FFQEVDIFIFIS
+8 IS
-20 TRWSTSR
+20 
-27 NHLKRHSFNDKVEL
+27 
-41 NAAMSDSLDRSTKI
+41 M
-55 NLLKEA
+55 LKEPQ
-61 VLKKLCEVLD
+61 VKKLCEVLD
-71 KSSNSKGWRK
+71 KSSGRGWRK
-81 LGEIVGNDKR
+81 LGEIIGNDRR

-99 EMCSLKVLQLE
+99 EMCSLKVLELE
-110 GSPSHMLLMLMGER
+110 GSPSLMLLRLMGER
-124 GCTVAQLNDYLQTL
+124 GCTAGHLMDYLKTL
-138 GNSEALDCLK
+138 GNSEALQCLK
-148 SPALQILIQPQSVAL
+148 PPGPERFCCSISLTFPPQI
-163 LSGHNLRL
+163 
-171 SCHAVANGPVE
+171 
-182 YQWFKSKEEV
+182 
-192 PNSSCPDLVISPVHP
+192 PNSFSPDLVISPV
-207 QNAGFYIC
+207 QLKDAGFYIC
-215 RANCGEAFEF
+215 RVNSGDAFEF
-225 SQWAQVDVLNFT
+225 SQWAQVDVLNVAT
-237 SAHKQSLHSLE
+237 PCGEALHVYKYTERESFQPEKNSESETLIL
-248 GRAKVVIQPQPQQL
+248 RAKQI
-262 HIGETLRLECGAV
+262 
-275 GQPIPQYQW
+275 
-284 YRNRVRVSNATKRK
+284 SNCIVPLFVFLFITPAT
-298 LVISQVLQAHQG
+298 
-310 SYSCEIRIGTDR
+310 
-322 LWTIEVDVVID
+322 
-333 DMYAIEEG
+333 
-341 SSGLLLNSVPE
+341 
-352 QLCASD
+352 D

-382 YDLTNLL
+382 YELTNLL

-461 LKLMQEKETGLNVFL
+461 LQLMQEKETGLNIFL

-486 DNSTANIVLRVTANI
+486 DDSTPNVVLRVTANI

-536 DEKITV
+536 NEKITV

-552 QFVATK
+552 QFDATK

-580 PNESADLVHDHS
+580 PSDGANLAHVHS
-592 RQWAKAHELPESM
+592 RQWAKAHDLPESM

-611 GARIKLGFA
+611 GAQIKLGFA

-685 RISSLQKLKEEL
+685 RISSLQKLREEL
-697 DFTVCLQGTFITME
+697 VFTVCLQGTFAAM
-711 DDPIHWTK
+711 DDGHPIHWTR
-719 SIKIGKPLIARL
+719 SVNIGKPLIARL
-731 DLHRTV
+731 DLHRAV

-744 TCLMPHSPSVSP
+744 TCLIPHSPCHSP
-756 CHSPGPEHHGHFHC
+756 CHSPGPEHRLHLHLGSQQAPDC
-770 SSHQVLDHNRLSPLL
+770 NRLSPQHPYADICESLP
-785 QYDSY
+785 
-790 EHLQGA
+790 GA
-796 CALGGGGESYY
+796 AGGCGDSYY
-807 ENMSLSCHEAGQ
+807 ENAGQ
-819 ALADSSSR
+819 CRYGAPLESGRFSSSPDR
-827 LSGSPGRASIPI
+827 HSIPI
-839 EATEDINELQTVFIN
+839 EAGDDINEVQTVFIN
-854 SLQLQHQ
+854 SLQLQQQ

>member
-1 MRLYRFL
+1 MG
-8 FFQEVDIFIFIS
+8 
-20 TRWSTSR
+20 
-27 NHLKRHSFNDKVEL
+27 EL
-41 NAAMSDSLDRSTKI
+41 QPGPVG
-55 NLLKEA
+55 EPQ
-61 VLKKLCEVLD
+61 VKKLCEVLD
-71 KSSNSKGWRK
+71 KSSGRGWRK
-81 LGEIVGNDKR
+81 LGEIIGNDRR

-99 EMCSLKVLQLE
+99 EMCSLKVLELE
-110 GSPSHMLLMLMGER
+110 GSPSLMLLRLMGER
-124 GCTVAQLNDYLQTL
+124 GCTAGHLMDYLKTL
-138 GNSEALDCLK
+138 GNSEALQCLK
-148 SPALQILIQPQSVAL
+148 PPALQILIQPQPVAL
-163 LSGHNLRL
+163 LCGHNLRL
-171 SCHAVANGPVE
+171 SCHAVGKSPVQ
-182 YQWFKSKEEV
+182 YQWFKSKEEI
-192 PNSSCPDLVISPVHP
+192 PNSFSPDLVISPV
-207 QNAGFYIC
+207 QLKDAGFYIC
-215 RANCGEAFEF
+215 RVNSGDAFEF
-225 SQWAQVDVLNFT
+225 SQWAQVDVLNVAT
-237 SAHKQSLHSLE
+237 PCGEALHVYKYTERESFQPEKNRDALSSFA
-248 GRAKVVIQPQPQQL
+248 GR
-262 HIGETLRLECGAV
+262 GN
-275 GQPIPQYQW
+275 IPHVTQDHHGR
-284 YRNRVRVSNATKRK
+284 YR
-298 LVISQVLQAHQG
+298 
-310 SYSCEIRIGTDR
+310 CEISSSTERM
-322 LWTIEVDVVID
+322 WSSEVDVVVGMSLRAKQISNC
-333 DMYAIEEG
+333 I
-341 SSGLLLNSVPE
+341 VP
-352 QLCASD
+352 LFVFLFITPATD

-382 YDLTNLL
+382 YELTNLL

-461 LKLMQEKETGLNVFL
+461 LQLMQEKETGLNIFL

-486 DNSTANIVLRVTANI
+486 DDSTPNVVLRVTANI

-536 DEKITV
+536 NEKITV

-552 QFVATK
+552 QFDATK

-580 PNESADLVHDHS
+580 PSDGANLAHVHS
-592 RQWAKAHELPESM
+592 RQWAKAHDLPESM

-611 GARIKLGFA
+611 GAQIKLGFA

-685 RISSLQKLKEEL
+685 RISSLQKLREEL
-697 DFTVCLQGTFITME
+697 VFTVCLQGTFAAM
-711 DDPIHWTK
+711 DDGHPIHWTR
-719 SIKIGKPLIARL
+719 SVNIGKPLIARL
-731 DLHRTV
+731 DLHRAV

-744 TCLMPHSPSVSP
+744 TCLIPHSPCHSP
-756 CHSPGPEHHGHFHC
+756 CHSPGPEHRLHLHLGSQQAPDC
-770 SSHQVLDHNRLSPLL
+770 NRLSPQHPYADICESLP
-785 QYDSY
+785 
-790 EHLQGA
+790 GA
-796 CALGGGGESYY
+796 AGGCGDSYY
-807 ENMSLSCHEAGQ
+807 ENAGQ
-819 ALADSSSR
+819 CRYGAPLESGRFSSSPDR
-827 LSGSPGRASIPI
+827 HSIPI
-839 EATEDINELQTVFIN
+839 EAGDDINEVQTVFIN
-854 SLQLQHQ
+854 SLQLQQQ